1 MDIKKSAMSEL
12 QQLTQDIFGGAPDC
26 FISAA
31 VDSDGTAYLY
41 TAPSKELTAVTD
53 IEDDEGVWAVSK
65 PNYGW
70 IVVGEYDATDWQNSA
85 INREAA

>member
-1 MDIKKSAMSEL
+1 MK
-12 QQLTQDIFGGAPDC
+12 QLTQDIFTGAPNY

-53 IEDDEGVWAVSK
+53 IEDDEGVWVVSK
-65 PNYGW
+65 TNYGW
-70 IVVGEYDATDWQNSA
+70 IVVGEYDTTNWQNSA
-85 INREAA
+85 IDREVAK

>member
-1 MDIKKSAMSEL
+1 MMKK
-12 QQLTQDIFGGAPDC
+12 LTQDLFMGAPDF

-53 IEDDEGVWAVSK
+53 IEDDEGVWVVSK
-65 PNYGW
+65 PNYSW
-70 IVVGEYDATDWQNSA
+70 IVVGEYDATDWQSSA
-85 INREAA
+85 IDREYK

>member
-1 MDIKKSAMSEL
+1 MK
-12 QQLTQDIFGGAPDC
+12 QLTQAIFDGAPDC

-53 IEDDEGVWAVSK
+53 IEDDEGVWVVSK
-65 PNYGW
+65 PNYNW
-70 IVVGEYDATDWQNSA
+70 IVVGEYDTADWQNSA
-85 INREAA
+85 IDREVAK